1 MLALVSILSHP
12 FRLGPTGAAAT
23 VEDGSTAANAEAIAV
38 LLMTRRGERPMAPD
52 FGITDPTFAELD
64 VAELDAGL
72 ALWGPDGVTVTDVSM
87 VARDDLSAEVV
98 ISFDEDQE

>member
-1 MLALVSILSHP
+1 VSILSHP
-12 FRLGPTGAAAT
+12 FRLAPTGEVAT

-72 ALWGPDGVTVTDVSM
+72 ALWGPDGVSVTDVD
-87 VARDDLSAEVV
+87 VQPRDDLTSAVV
-98 ISFDEDQE
+98 ITFDESQE